1 MNESIAQAVASHR
14 AAMLETLEQLHRM
27 PEWGLHEYRTSAYLK
42 QALAAASIPIREH
55 TETGFTAEL
64 TGKEP
69 GLCVGL
75 RADIDAL
82 PFIDEAGQTYY
93 AHTCGHDAHATIGL
107 WTLIVLKEL
116 DLVKSGRVRV
126 IFQPA
131 EERLLGA
138 KLMVEAGAGEML
150 DELYGVHIR
159 PQQEARLG
167 QAAAALWHGGSTVA
181 EATIKGRPAHGARP
195 HLGVNAIDGA
205 ALAVL
210 GVNSLWANPAQQWSA
225 KVTKL
230 AGGGIASN
238 IIPDRAV
245 LTMDLRAEANGLMEE
260 VVAKARGA
268 CLGAAAAV
276 GGTAEFKLLA
286 SVPAAD
292 YDEETTGHLAAAITE
307 VLGPDGLLAPI
318 RSPGSDDFH
327 EFRQADPKLKTA
339 FLALGS
345 DATPGLHDP
354 QMTFAPEAVL
364 TGVHILALTLARRV
378 AASRR

>member
-1 MNESIAQAVASHR
+1 MNESIAQAVASYR
-14 AAMLETLEQLHRM
+14 AAILETLEQLHRM
-27 PEWGLHEYRTSAYLK
+27 PEWGLQEHRTSAHLK
-42 QALAAASIPIREH
+42 AALAAAGIPIQEL
-55 TETGFTAEL
+55 TETGFVAEL

-69 GLCVGL
+69 GLYVGL
-75 RADIDAL
+75 RADLDAL

-107 WTLIVLKEL
+107 WTLKVLKEL
-116 DLVKSGRVRV
+116 ELVKRGRVRV

-131 EERLLGA
+131 EERLVGA
-138 KLMVEAGAGEML
+138 KLMVEAGAGHLL

-167 QAAAALWHGGSTVA
+167 QAAAALWHRGSTVA
-181 EATIKGRPAHGARP
+181 ESTIKGRPAHGARP

-230 AGGGIASN
+230 AGGGVASN

-245 LTMDLRAEANGLMEE
+245 LTMDLRAESNGLMEE
-260 VVAKARGA
+260 ITGKARVA
-268 CLGAAAAV
+268 CLGAAAAI
-276 GGTAEFKLLA
+276 GGTADFKLLV
-286 SVPAAD
+286 SVPAAA
-292 YDEETTGHLAAAITE
+292 YDREAIGHLAAAITE
-307 VLGPDGLLAPI
+307 VLGPEGLLMPI

-327 EFRQADPKLKTA
+327 EFRQANPQLKTA
-339 FLALGS
+339 FLALGA

-364 TGVHILALTLARRV
+364 IGVHILALALARRV
-378 AASRR
+378 AESAG